1 MKKLQLITGFLLTAM
16 VFTSC
21 FDLIEEI
28 HYKKDGSGTYKFTMD
43 MSGLKGLMELAMSAD
58 TTGEF
63 KMDTLSAVSK
73 ELSAKVRDLDG
84 ITNIREIADA
94 ENLVFG
100 VEFDFRDVKALNLA
114 MKEGF
119 SDDELSSTNEK
130 SFFQSSKKSFQRI
143 DARGF
148 GGMLDQMLS
157 SGLGGDDEMEM
168 AQMFLKDVSYTMIYH
183 FDRKVK
189 KVSNNLATVSDDKKT
204 VTLKYFLFDDTR
216 GGKTGSIENAIKLK

>member
-21 FDLIEEI
+21 FDLIEEV

-84 ITNIREIADA
+84 ITNIREITDS

-119 SDDELSSTNEK
+119 SDDELNSTTEK
-130 SFFQSSKKSFQRI
+130 SFFQASKKSFQRI

-157 SGLGGDDEMEM
+157 SGLGGEDEMDM
-168 AQMFLKDVSYTMIYH
+168 AQMFLKDVSYTMI
-183 FDRKVK
+183 
-189 KVSNNLATVSDDKKT
+189 
-204 VTLKYFLFDDTR
+204 
-216 GGKTGSIENAIKLK
+216 